1 MVELARL
8 VTVAFLETEL
18 ETVPEVSVA
27 VVVGAP
33 PDLAEVGFVTKT
45 PELLADERVELAAD
59 EAVLVVL
66 LLVAELRPE
75 LCCATGGGG
84 ATWRRWWKRP
94 GDAEAS
100 VTRSPRVTAL
110 SCIVVVALVVPSGVF
125 SLSQPGR
132 ELLSPISFFL

>member
-1 MVELARL
+1 MVDL
-8 VTVAFLETEL
+8 VWLVLLVFLETEL

-27 VVVGAP
+27 VVGAP
-33 PDLAEVGFVTKT
+33 PDPAELGFVTKT

-75 LCCATGGGG
+75 LSCATGGGG

-94 GDAEAS
+94 GDAAAS
-100 VTRSPRVTAL
+100 
-110 SCIVVVALVVPSGVF
+110 
-125 SLSQPGR
+125 
-132 ELLSPISFFL
+132 